1 MNIYK
6 PKLKIDA
13 ILNCTKE
20 NETKH
25 VQENMYALIMY
36 IMKDIKEDPYN
47 RRVHRLENSK

>member
-25 VQENMYALIMY
+25 VQDLYALIMY